1 MLTVLETQVKK
12 IIQIEKNLKSFIN
25 VVKKNNLTKIITHV
39 SIRTIICTDIKQ
51 LITGKREILTIINL
65 QTEKFSFPDI
75 KVLHYNCNTSTSIL
89 MKDLVI

>member
-1 MLTVLETQVKK
+1 MYRYQTADY
-12 IIQIEKNLKSFIN
+12 
-25 VVKKNNLTKIITHV
+25 
-39 SIRTIICTDIKQ
+39 R
-51 LITGKREILTIINL
+51 KREILTIINL

>member
-1 MLTVLETQVKK
+1 MLTVFEAQVQKLYNLK
-12 IIQIEKNLKSFIN
+12 KNLKSFVN
-25 VVKKNNLTKIITHV
+25 DVNKNNLTKIITHV